1 MNDIQGGRA
10 LVSMSWVPFRPATN
24 NPTSLSTRIGAD
36 AYARTHSTYLE
47 EEEKEREGGIFC
59 NQRNGNMLL
68 VRLMPLEREG
78 RREGGEVGL
87 VCGRGENM
95 GDCRHGAVEL
105 KPDQLI
111 VAYLRHCIF

>member
-1 MNDIQGGRA
+1 MAEITEQIILLKCPSFNC
-10 LVSMSWVPFRPATN
+10 
-24 NPTSLSTRIGAD
+24 AD
-36 AYARTHSTYLE
+36 TYARTHSTYSE
-47 EEEKEREGGIFC
+47 EEGKEEGIFC

-95 GDCRHGAVEL
+95 GDCRHGALEL
-105 KPDQLI
+105 KPAQLI
-111 VAYLRHCIF
+111 VAYLCHCIF